1 MNYPSRKFIKPTNR
15 HLKEFADYKLANEKY
30 NELLSLATTQSI
42 YMDKSPNKKG
52 YWEIEWETYTKEW
65 LKRYGKK

>member
-42 YMDKSPNKKG
+42 LFIWINHLIKKDIG
-52 YWEIEWETYTKEW
+52 
-65 LKRYGKK
+65 R